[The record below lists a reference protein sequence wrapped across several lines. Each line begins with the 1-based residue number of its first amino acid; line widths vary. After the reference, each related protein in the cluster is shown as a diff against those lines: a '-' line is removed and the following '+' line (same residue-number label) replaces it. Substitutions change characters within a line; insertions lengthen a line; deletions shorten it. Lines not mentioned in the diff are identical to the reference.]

1 MVLKKRRK
9 SKYVSYDHYKCK
21 KNRGKM
27 YNKVRI
33 NKNAYEKLIK
43 LYS

>member
-21 KNRGKM
+21 KNHKKM
-27 YNKVRI
+27 YNKIRI
-33 NKNAYEKLIK
+33 TKKIYDNLIK
-43 LYS
+43 RYS